1 MTKDQLKEHLQNLN
15 PEIEFVEEG
24 EYLTSILPSVHLH
37 KMAKNLRN
45 SEETQFDFLFCQTA
59 IDWPEYIDVVYH
71 LRSTILEHSLV
82 LKARIN
88 DRANAKIESVFDIWK
103 TADFHE
109 REIYDLFGVVF
120 ENHPDLRR
128 IFLDDDWVGYPLRK
142 DYEDEINIVE
152 L

>member
-1 MTKDQLKEHLQNLN
+1 MTKDQLKEHLQNLK
-15 PEIEFVEEG
+15 PDIEFVEEG
-24 EYLTSILPSVHLH
+24 KYLTAILPSAILH
-37 KMAKNLRN
+37 EIAQNLRN

-71 LRSTILEHSLV
+71 LRSTILGHTVV

-88 DRANAKIESVFDIWK
+88 DREKARVDSVFDLWK

-142 DYEDEINIVE
+142 DYVDEINIVE